1 MKILIYGAG
10 VIGTL
15 YAALLSEAKYNVTLY
30 ARGTRLES
38 LKNVGLLYSQRGRIK
53 RANVNIISELEKKAL
68 YDFIFLPVRENQVHQ
83 ALKELY
89 NNISPNIVTM
99 VNTFIG
105 CYYIYE

>member
-10 VIGTL
+10 VIGIL
-15 YAALLSEAKYNVTLY
+15 YAALLSEAGYNVTLY
-30 ARGTRLES
+30 ARSTRLES
-38 LKNVGLLYSQRGRIK
+38 LKNAGLLYSQRGRIK

-99 VNTFIG
+99 VSTRTSKS
-105 CYYIYE
+105 